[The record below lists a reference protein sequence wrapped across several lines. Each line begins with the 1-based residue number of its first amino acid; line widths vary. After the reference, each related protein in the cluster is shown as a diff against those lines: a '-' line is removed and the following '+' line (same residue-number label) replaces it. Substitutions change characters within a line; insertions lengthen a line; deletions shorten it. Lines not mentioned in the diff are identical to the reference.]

1 MLSLI
6 PVDVWVAAVLAV
18 AVVLLA
24 FFGPSTWAF
33 AAIYIG
39 LCAYIVVE
47 IIYGE
52 LSWRLRRKGPVSC

>member
-6 PVDVWVAAVLAV
+6 PIDVWIAAVLAG

-33 AAIYIG
+33 AAIYVG
-39 LCAYIVVE
+39 VCAYIVVE
-47 IIYGE
+47 IIYGKL
-52 LSWRLRRKGPVSC
+52 LS

>member
-6 PVDVWVAAVLAV
+6 PIDVWIAAVLAGT
-18 AVVLLA
+18 VVLLA
-24 FFGPSTWAF
+24 FFGPPIWAF

-39 LCAYIVVE
+39 VGAYIIVE

-52 LSWRLRRKGPVSC
+52 LS

>member
-6 PVDVWVAAVLAV
+6 PIDVWIAAVLAG

-24 FFGPSTWAF
+24 FFGPSLWAF

-39 LCAYIVVE
+39 VFAYIVVE

-52 LSWRLRRKGPVSC
+52 LLS